1 MPWRVVLKWRISNP
15 AGFEGGTKVYVN
27 TIDPWE
33 LRRRAVAA
41 LLELRAGGAWP
52 PASASVTNASPRMR
66 SCATRTAMPR
76 PGEPLAAFPF
86 EALRRTPDIE
96 APGLVAVD
104 AADRLILDES
114 ASARADAV
122 AGELVVIGDAY
133 GALALGAAWDL
144 AARDR
149 RGTGRVRVHQ
159 DALMGERAI
168 AANAAGLGLAD
179 VIAPSPALDAAL
191 VTGAR
196 VVLMRLPRSLD
207 ALRDIA
213 GLVAERAAPDVAV
226 FAGGRIK
233 HMTRAMNDVLG
244 AFFARRRD
252 ACAAEVARAHRTL
265 RPRRSGTHAGR
276 STYRRP
282 RAARLRRHVRRR
294 EHRCRHPVAPPHL
307 PDVLPGGGPNDPWL
321 DLACGNGII
330 GAWLATRHPSSF
342 VVSSDPSSSAVVG
355 RARRCGR
362 IVSRTACA
370 LSRADALEER
380 PDASASLITL
390 NPPFHS
396 GAAVTDQIAPRLF
409 ADAARVLRPGGELWC
424 VWNSPL
430 RYRAALERI
439 VGPTRQVARDP
450 RFTVTV
456 TTRR

>member
-1 MPWRVVLKWRISNP
+1 
-15 AGFEGGTKVYVN
+15 
-27 TIDPWE
+27 
-33 LRRRAVAA
+33 
-41 LLELRAGGAWP
+41 
-52 PASASVTNASPRMR
+52 
-66 SCATRTAMPR
+66 MPR

-86 EALRRTPDIE
+86 AALRRTPDIE

-168 AANAAGLGLAD
+168 AANAAALGLAD
-179 VIAPSPALDAAL
+179 VIAPSPVLDAAL

-207 ALRDIA
+207 ALRDVA
-213 GLVAERAAPDVAV
+213 GLVAQHAAPDAAV

-244 AFFARRRD
+244 AFFARVD
-252 ACAAEVARAHRTL
+252 V
-265 RPRRSGTHAGR
+265 THARQKSRVLIARSARDGR
-276 STYRRP
+276 APTP
-282 RAARLRRHVRRR
+282 AAARIDGLELRAYGGTFGGASIDAGTRLLLS
-294 EHRCRHPVAPPHL
+294 HL
-307 PDVLPGGGPNDPWL
+307 PDVLPGGGPDDPWL

-342 VVSSDPSSSAVVG
+342 VVSSDPSSSAVASACETM
-355 RARRCGR
+355 RANRVEDRVR
-362 IVSRTACA
+362 VE
-370 LSRADALEER
+370 RADALEER

>member
-1 MPWRVVLKWRISNP
+1 
-15 AGFEGGTKVYVN
+15 
-27 TIDPWE
+27 
-33 LRRRAVAA
+33 
-41 LLELRAGGAWP
+41 
-52 PASASVTNASPRMR
+52 
-66 SCATRTAMPR
+66 MPR

-114 ASARADAV
+114 ASARADAA
-122 AGELVVIGDAY
+122 AGEVVVIGDAY

-179 VIAPSPALDAAL
+179 VAAPSPALDAAL

-213 GLVAERAAPDVAV
+213 GLIAERAAPDVAV

-244 AFFARRRD
+244 AFFARVD
-252 ACAAEVARAHRTL
+252 V
-265 RPRRSGTHAGR
+265 THARQKSRVLIARSPRDGR
-276 STYRRP
+276 APTP
-282 RAARLRRHVRRR
+282 AAARIDGLELRAYGGTFGGASIDAGTRLLLS
-294 EHRCRHPVAPPHL
+294 HL
-307 PDVLPGGGPNDPWL
+307 PDVLPGGGPDDPWL

-342 VVSSDPSSSAVVG
+342 VVSSDPSSSAVASACETM
-355 RARRCGR
+355 RANRVEDRVR
-362 IVSRTACA
+362 VE
-370 LSRADALEER
+370 RADALEER

>member
-1 MPWRVVLKWRISNP
+1 
-15 AGFEGGTKVYVN
+15 
-27 TIDPWE
+27 
-33 LRRRAVAA
+33 
-41 LLELRAGGAWP
+41 
-52 PASASVTNASPRMR
+52 
-66 SCATRTAMPR
+66 MPR

-114 ASARADAV
+114 ASARADAA
-122 AGELVVIGDAY
+122 AGEIVVIGDAY
-133 GALALGAAWDL
+133 GALVLGAAWDL

-179 VIAPSPALDAAL
+179 VVAPSPALDAAL

-213 GLVAERAAPDVAV
+213 GLIAERAAPDVAV

-244 AFFARRRD
+244 AFFARVD
-252 ACAAEVARAHRTL
+252 V
-265 RPRRSGTHAGR
+265 THARQKSRVLIARSPRDGR
-276 STYRRP
+276 APTP
-282 RAARLRRHVRRR
+282 AAAHIDGLELRAYGGTFGGASIDAGTRLLLS
-294 EHRCRHPVAPPHL
+294 HL

-342 VVSSDPSSSAVVG
+342 VVSSDPSSSAVASAG
-355 RARRCGR
+355 ETMRANRVEERVR
-362 IVSRTACA
+362 VE
-370 LSRADALEER
+370 RADALEER